1 MKKVLLLALCVSFP
15 LISEEK
21 AVEEQEIV
29 FEKEKRKQKAI
40 YFGSK
45 CRKCPSCYYHIRYRY
60 WEDQEAF
67 WPGKLND
74 SFYDHFTK

>member
-1 MKKVLLLALCVSFP
+1 MKKVLFLALLLAFP
-15 LISEEK
+15 LISEERV
-21 AVEEQEIV
+21 VEQ
-29 FEKEKRKQKAI
+29 EKRKQKAV
-40 YFGSK
+40 YFNSK

-60 WEDQEAF
+60 WEDQEAW